1 MESKSDR
8 VRRLV
13 AAGQFKEALR
23 IAKGF
28 RRGITKSDSDAMQ
41 RGYECLV
48 HPAFYQ
54 GIGYNPAEI
63 AQKGIETVSRLFAS

>member
-28 RRGITKSDSDAMQ
+28 RRGITKSDSDAMR
-41 RGYECLV
+41 RGYECLATS
-48 HPAFYQ
+48 PDFYRSL
-54 GIGYNPAEI
+54 GVDVEECIL
-63 AQKGIETVSRLFAS
+63 KGTEVLVRLYG